1 MDSAMKTPANFP
13 HMGQPMFMPEALER
27 ASELLEEGNLEAA
40 IRELETGLEDAR
52 RESGAVDSQGR
63 TALAT
68 MLADIYQEAGE
79 FTKARRMLGEEV
91 AFLESQFEQVKAG
104 GNPFEKRKFFTDLTV
119 LRDNHTRV
127 SLIGEPAPEILV
139 KHWINSS
146 PLSLE
151 SLRGRVLMLEFWAT
165 WCRSCVEVF
174 PKVKRLHEEHADRG
188 LSVLALT
195 RHYYTSPGPVESAE
209 QELELIHNYV
219 REHALEFPVG
229 VSEDATTQ
237 MTYGAVGLPTVALI
251 DRRGIVRAFGRFEG
265 GEAGDPIFEEMLA
278 RCLDETA

>member
-1 MDSAMKTPANFP
+1 MKPPANSP
-13 HMGQPMFMPEALER
+13 AMGQPMFMPEALER

-40 IRELETGLEDAR
+40 IRELEAGLEDAR
-52 RESGAVDSQGR
+52 SSASAVDSQGR

-79 FTKARRMLGEEV
+79 FPKARRMLAEEV
-91 AFLESQFEQVKAG
+91 AFLEAQFEQVKAT

-119 LRDNHTRV
+119 LRDNYTRV

-139 KHWINSS
+139 KHWINSE

-151 SLRGRVLMLEFWAT
+151 SLRGRVLLLEFWAT

-174 PKVKRLHEEHADRG
+174 PKVKRLHEEHADKG
-188 LSVLALT
+188 LSALALT

-209 QELELIHNYV
+209 KELELINNYV
-219 REHALEFPVG
+219 REHELEFPVG
-229 VSEDATTQ
+229 VSEDAATQ

-251 DRRGIVRAFGRFEG
+251 DRRGVVRAFGRFDG
-265 GEAGDPIFEEMLA
+265 GEEGDPLFEEVLA

>member
-1 MDSAMKTPANFP
+1 
-13 HMGQPMFMPEALER
+13 MFMPEALER
-27 ASELLEEGNLEAA
+27 AAEFLEEGNLVAA
-40 IRELETGLEDAR
+40 IRELEAGLEEAR
-52 RESGAVDSQGR
+52 ASSGAVDSQGR

-79 FTKARRMLGEEV
+79 FTKARVMLGEEV
-91 AFLESQFEQVKAG
+91 AFLEGQFEQVKATA
-104 GNPFEKRKFFTDLTV
+104 NAFEKRKFFTDLTV
-119 LRDNHTRV
+119 LRDNHRRV

-139 KHWINSS
+139 KHWINSQ

-151 SLRGRVLMLEFWAT
+151 RLRGRVLLIEFWAT

-174 PKVKRLHEEHADRG
+174 PKVKRLHDEHADKG

-209 QELELIHNYV
+209 KELELIHHYV
-219 REHALEFPVG
+219 REHRLEFPVG

-251 DRRGIVRAFGRFEG
+251 DRRGTVRAFGRFDG
-265 GEAGDPIFEEMLA
+265 GEEGDPLFEEALA
-278 RCLDETA
+278 GCLEESI

>member
-1 MDSAMKTPANFP
+1 MKTPANLP
-13 HMGQPMFMPEALER
+13 PVGGPMFMPEALER

-40 IRELETGLEDAR
+40 IRELEAGLEEAR
-52 RESGAVDSQGR
+52 AKPGSVDSQGR

-68 MLADIYQEAGE
+68 MLSDIYQEAGE
-79 FTKARRMLGEEV
+79 FQKARLMLGQELS
-91 AFLESQFEQVKAG
+91 FLEQQFEQVKQS

-139 KHWINSS
+139 KHWINSE
-146 PLSLE
+146 PLSL
-151 SLRGRVLMLEFWAT
+151 SGLRGQAVLLEFWAT

-174 PKVKRLHEEHADRG
+174 PKVKRLHEEHAGRG
-188 LSVLALT
+188 LRVLALT

-209 QELELIHNYV
+209 KELELIHNYV
-219 REHALEFPVG
+219 REHSLEFPVG
-229 VSEDATTQ
+229 VSEDASTQ

-251 DRRGIVRAFGRFEG
+251 DRRGVVRAFGRFDG
-265 GEAGDPIFEEMLA
+265 GEEGDPLFEEILA
-278 RCLDETA
+278 QCLDETA

>member
-1 MDSAMKTPANFP
+1 
-13 HMGQPMFMPEALER
+13 MFMPEALER

-40 IRELETGLEDAR
+40 ITELEEGLRDAR
-52 RESGAVDSQGR
+52 ENPQAVDAQGR

-79 FTKARRMLGEEV
+79 FLKARHMLAEEV
-91 AFLESQFEQVKAG
+91 AYVEGMLEQVKAT
-104 GNPFEKRKFFTDLTV
+104 GNPFEKRKIFTDLTV
-119 LRDNHTRV
+119 LRDNHRRV

-139 KHWINSS
+139 KHWLNSE
-146 PLSLE
+146 PLSLDA
-151 SLRGRVLMLEFWAT
+151 LRGRVLLLEFWAT

-174 PKVKRLHEEHADRG
+174 PKVKRLHAEHADRG
-188 LSVLALT
+188 LHVLALT

-209 QELELIHNYV
+209 KELELIHNYV

-251 DRRGIVRAFGRFEG
+251 DRRGIVRAFGRFDG
-265 GEAGDPIFEEMLA
+265 GDEGDPLFEEILA
-278 RCLDETA
+278 RCLQESV

>member
-1 MDSAMKTPANFP
+1 MDSAMKTPADFP
-13 HMGQPMFMPEALER
+13 PMGGPMFMPEALER

-40 IRELETGLEDAR
+40 IRELEGGLEEAR
-52 RESGAVDSQGR
+52 ASSGTVDSQGR

-68 MLADIYQEAGE
+68 MLSDIYQEAGE
-79 FTKARRMLGEEV
+79 FQKARVMLGQELS
-91 AFLESQFEQVKAG
+91 FLEQQFEQVKQS

-127 SLIGEPAPEILV
+127 SLIGEAAPEILV
-139 KHWINSS
+139 KHWINSG
-146 PLSLE
+146 PLSLQA
-151 SLRGRVLMLEFWAT
+151 LRGQVVLLEFWAT

-188 LSVLALT
+188 LRVLALT

-209 QELELIHNYV
+209 KELELIQNYV
-219 REHALEFPVG
+219 REHSLEFPVG
-229 VSEDATTQ
+229 VSEDASTQ
-237 MTYGAVGLPTVALI
+237 MAYGAVGLPTVALI
-251 DRRGIVRAFGRFEG
+251 DRHGVVRAFGRFDG
-265 GEAGDPIFEEMLA
+265 GEEGDPLFEEVLA

>member
-1 MDSAMKTPANFP
+1 MDSAIKSPANVP
-13 HMGQPMFMPEALER
+13 AMGGPMFMPEALER
-27 ASELLEEGNLEAA
+27 AAELLEEGDLEAA
-40 IRELETGLEDAR
+40 IGELEAGLEDAR
-52 RESGAVDSQGR
+52 SSSGALDSQGR

-79 FTKARRMLGEEV
+79 FQKARRMLGEEL
-91 AFLESQFEQVKAG
+91 AFLEAQFEQVKQS

-139 KHWINSS
+139 KHWINSH

-151 SLRGRVLMLEFWAT
+151 SLRGGVLLLEFWAT

-174 PKVKRLHEEHADRG
+174 PKVKRLHEEHAERG

-209 QELELIHNYV
+209 KELELIHNYV
-219 REHALEFPVG
+219 RQHELEFPVG
-229 VSEDATTQ
+229 VSEDASTQ

-251 DRRGIVRAFGRFEG
+251 DRRGMVRAFGRFDG
-265 GEAGDPIFEEMLA
+265 GEAGDPLFEDILA
-278 RCLDETA
+278 RCLKEKA

>member
-1 MDSAMKTPANFP
+1 MKPPVNLP
-13 HMGQPMFMPEALER
+13 GMQPMFMPEALER
-27 ASELLEEGNLEAA
+27 ASELLEEGKLEAA
-40 IRELETGLEDAR
+40 ITELEAGLQDAR
-52 RESGAVDSQGR
+52 EKPDAVDSQGR

-79 FTKARRMLGEEV
+79 FTKARQMLGEEV
-91 AFLESQFEQVKAG
+91 AHLEGMFEQVKAT

-127 SLIGEPAPEILV
+127 SLIGESAPEIIV
-139 KHWINSS
+139 KHWLNSA

-151 SLRGRVLMLEFWAT
+151 SLRGRVVLLEFWAT

-174 PKVKRLHEEHADRG
+174 PKVKRLHQEHTGKG
-188 LSVLALT
+188 LEVLALT

-209 QELELIHNYV
+209 KELELINNYV
-219 REHALEFPVG
+219 REHGLEFPVG
-229 VSEDATTQ
+229 ISEDATTQ

-251 DRRGIVRAFGRFEG
+251 DRRGTVRAFGRFDG
-265 GEAGDPIFEEMLA
+265 GEAGDPLFEEILA
-278 RCLDETA
+278 RCLDES

>member
-1 MDSAMKTPANFP
+1 
-13 HMGQPMFMPEALER
+13 MGQPMFMPEALER
-27 ASELLEEGNLEAA
+27 AAELLEEGNLEAA
-40 IRELETGLEDAR
+40 ISELEAGLEDAR
-52 RESGAVDSQGR
+52 ASDGTVDSQGR

-79 FTKARRMLGEEV
+79 FKKARLMLGEELS
-91 AFLESQFEQVKAG
+91 FLEQQFEQVKQS

-127 SLIGEPAPEILV
+127 SLIGERAPEILV
-139 KHWINSS
+139 KHWINSD

-151 SLRGRVLMLEFWAT
+151 ALRGQVLLLEFWAT

-174 PKVKRLHEEHADRG
+174 PKVKRLHQEHAARG

-209 QELELIHNYV
+209 KELELIHNYV
-219 REHALEFPVG
+219 REHSLEFPVG
-229 VSEDATTQ
+229 ISEDATTQ

-251 DRRGIVRAFGRFEG
+251 DRGGVVRAFGRFDG
-265 GEAGDPIFEEMLA
+265 GEEGDPLFEEILV
-278 RCLDETA
+278 RCLEEK

>member
-13 HMGQPMFMPEALER
+13 PMGQPMFMPEALER
-27 ASELLEEGNLEAA
+27 ASELLEEGDLQAAIHELEA
-40 IRELETGLEDAR
+40 GLEDAR
-52 RESGAVDSQGR
+52 HTSGAVDSQGR

-91 AFLESQFEQVKAG
+91 AFLEAQFEQVKAS

-151 SLRGRVLMLEFWAT
+151 SLRGRVIVLEFWAT

-174 PKVKRLHEEHADRG
+174 PKVKRLHAEHGQRG

-209 QELELIHNYV
+209 KELELIHNYV
-219 REHALEFPVG
+219 REHTLEFPVG

-237 MTYGAVGLPTVALI
+237 MAYGAVGLPTVALI
-251 DRRGIVRAFGRFEG
+251 DRRGVVRAFGRFEG
-265 GEAGDPIFEEMLA
+265 GEAGDPLFEEALA
-278 RCLDETA
+278 LCLDEEA

>member
-1 MDSAMKTPANFP
+1 
-13 HMGQPMFMPEALER
+13 MFMPEALER

-40 IRELETGLEDAR
+40 ISELEAGLEDAR
-52 RESGAVDSQGR
+52 ASNGAVDSQGR

-79 FTKARRMLGEEV
+79 FQKARRMLGEELS
-91 AFLESQFEQVKAG
+91 FLEQQFEQVKQS

-127 SLIGEPAPEILV
+127 SLIGETAPEILV
-139 KHWINSS
+139 KHWINSE

-151 SLRGRVLMLEFWAT
+151 ALRGQVLLLEFWAT

-174 PKVKRLHEEHADRG
+174 PKVKRLHEKHAERG
-188 LSVLALT
+188 LRVLALT
-195 RHYYTSPGPVESAE
+195 RHYYTSPGPVDSAE
-209 QELELIHNYV
+209 KELELIHNYV
-219 REHALEFPVG
+219 REHSLEFPVG
-229 VSEDATTQ
+229 ISEDPTTQ

-251 DRRGIVRAFGRFEG
+251 DRRGVVRAFGRFDG
-265 GEAGDPIFEEMLA
+265 GEEGDPLFEEILA
-278 RCLDETA
+278 RCLEEN

>member
-1 MDSAMKTPANFP
+1 MKPPANFP
-13 HMGQPMFMPEALER
+13 AGQPMFMPEALER
-27 ASELLEEGNLEAA
+27 ANEFLDEGNLDGA
-40 IRELETGLEDAR
+40 IRELEAGLEDAR
-52 RESGAVDSQGR
+52 RAASGVDSQGR

-79 FTKARRMLGEEV
+79 FPKARRMLAEEV
-91 AFLESQFEQVKAG
+91 SFLEEQFEQVKLS

-139 KHWINSS
+139 KHWINSG

-151 SLRGRVLMLEFWAT
+151 TLRGRVVMLEFWAT

-174 PKVKRLHEEHADRG
+174 PKVKRLHEEHALHG
-188 LSVLALT
+188 LEVIALT
-195 RHYYTSPGPVESAE
+195 RHYYTTPGPVESAE
-209 QELELIHNYV
+209 KELELIQQYV

-237 MTYGAVGLPTVALI
+237 MSYGAVGLPTVALI
-251 DRRGIVRAFGRFEG
+251 DRRGVVRAYGRFDASPE
-265 GEAGDPIFEEMLA
+265 GDPLFEEVLA
-278 RCLDETA
+278 RCLEEKE

>member
-13 HMGQPMFMPEALER
+13 GMGQPMFMPEALER

-40 IRELETGLEDAR
+40 IRELEAGLKDAR
-52 RESGAVDSQGR
+52 EKPSSADSQGR

-68 MLADIYQEAGE
+68 MLADVYQEAGE
-79 FTKARRMLGEEV
+79 FSKARDMLAEELS
-91 AFLESQFEQVKAG
+91 FLQGIFEQVKQT
-104 GNPFEKRKFFTDLTV
+104 GNPFEKRKIFTDLTV

-127 SLIGEPAPEILV
+127 SLIGQPAPEILV
-139 KHWINSS
+139 KHWINSE

-151 SLRGRVLMLEFWAT
+151 AMRDRVVLLEFWAT
-165 WCRSCVEVF
+165 WCRSCTEVF
-174 PKVKRLHEEHADRG
+174 PKIKRLHEEHAGRG

-209 QELELIHNYV
+209 KELELIHHHV
-219 REHALEFPVG
+219 REHKLEFPVG

-251 DRRGIVRAFGRFEG
+251 DRRGVVRAYGRFDGDES
-265 GEAGDPIFEEMLA
+265 DPIFEEILV
-278 RCLDETA
+278 RCLNESV

>member
-1 MDSAMKTPANFP
+1 MDTVMKPPANFP
-13 HMGQPMFMPEALER
+13 PMGQPMFMPEALER
-27 ASELLEEGNLEAA
+27 ASDLLEEGNLEAA
-40 IRELETGLEDAR
+40 IRELEVGLEEAR
-52 RESGAVDSQGR
+52 RSPGSVDSQGR

-68 MLADIYQEAGE
+68 MLADIYQEVGE
-79 FTKARRMLGEEV
+79 FTKARSMLGEEV
-91 AFLESQFEQVKAG
+91 AHLEAQFEQVKQS
-104 GNPFEKRKFFTDLTV
+104 GNAFEKRKFFTDLTV
-119 LRDNHTRV
+119 LRDNHRRV
-127 SLIGEPAPEILV
+127 SLIGKPAPEILV
-139 KHWINSS
+139 KHWINSE

-151 SLRGRVLMLEFWAT
+151 SLRGRVIVLEFWAT

-209 QELELIHNYV
+209 KELELIHNYV

-251 DRRGIVRAFGRFEG
+251 DRRGVVRAFGRFEG
-265 GEAGDPIFEEMLA
+265 GEAGDPLFEEMLA

>member
-1 MDSAMKTPANFP
+1 MKTPANFP
-13 HMGQPMFMPEALER
+13 AMGQPMFMPEALER
-27 ASELLEEGNLEAA
+27 ASEFLEEGNLEAA
-40 IRELETGLEDAR
+40 IRELEAGLEDAR
-52 RESGAVDSQGR
+52 AASGAVDSQGR

-79 FTKARRMLGEEV
+79 FQKARIMLGEELS
-91 AFLESQFEQVKAG
+91 FLEKQFEQVKQST
-104 GNPFEKRKFFTDLTV
+104 NPFEKRKFFTDLTV

-127 SLIGEPAPEILV
+127 SLIGEAAPEILV
-139 KHWINSS
+139 KHWINSA

-151 SLRGRVLMLEFWAT
+151 ALRGSVVLLEFWAT

-174 PKVKRLHEEHADRG
+174 PKVKRLHAEHGDKG

-209 QELELIHNYV
+209 KELELIHSYV
-219 REHALEFPVG
+219 REHSLEFPVG
-229 VSEDATTQ
+229 ISEDATTQ

-251 DRRGIVRAFGRFEG
+251 DRRGVVRAFGRFDG
-265 GEAGDPIFEEMLA
+265 GEEGDPLFEEILA
-278 RCLDETA
+278 RCLGESA

>member
-13 HMGQPMFMPEALER
+13 PVGQPMLMPEALER
-27 ASELLEEGNLEAA
+27 ANDFLDEGNVEAA
-40 IRELETGLEDAR
+40 IRELEAGLEDAR
-52 RESGAVDSQGR
+52 HTPGAMDSQAR

-68 MLADIYQEAGE
+68 MLSDIYQEAGE
-79 FTKARRMLGEEV
+79 FQKARRMLGEEL
-91 AFLESQFEQVKAG
+91 AFLEGQFEQVKQS

-139 KHWINSS
+139 KHWINSD

-151 SLRGRVLMLEFWAT
+151 SLRGRLLLLEFWAT

-174 PKVKRLHEEHADRG
+174 PKVKRFHQQHAERG

-209 QELELIHNYV
+209 KELELIHAYV
-219 REHALEFPVG
+219 REHSLEFPVG

-237 MTYGAVGLPTVALI
+237 MAYGAVGLPTVALI
-251 DRRGIVRAFGRFEG
+251 DRRGVVRAFGRFDA
-265 GEAGDPIFEEMLA
+265 GEEGDPLFEETLA
-278 RCLDETA
+278 RCLEET